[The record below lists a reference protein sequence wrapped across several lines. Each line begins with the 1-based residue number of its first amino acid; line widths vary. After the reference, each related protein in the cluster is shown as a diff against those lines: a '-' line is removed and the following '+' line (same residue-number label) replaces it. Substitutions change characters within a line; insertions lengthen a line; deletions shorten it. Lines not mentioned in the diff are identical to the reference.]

1 METTE
6 RKNVILW
13 ELFKERKENP
23 LEVQIA
29 AVYRKMEVTEV
40 DSPEFDTLLKG
51 LERLLALKEKERPKR
66 VSRDTV
72 WQVLGSIGGILVIVI
87 YENRHVITTRGFNW
101 VRLPNR

>member
-1 METTE
+1 MIFRKLFEE
-6 RKNVILW
+6 RQK
-13 ELFKERKENP
+13 KP
-23 LEVQIA
+23 LEVQID

-51 LERLLALKEKERPKR
+51 LERLIALKEKERPKR

-101 VRLPNR
+101 IRLPNK